1 MFIGMEHI
9 VLSNYLQ
16 ADESLDAANAMCDGD
31 PLLINERGVMAFNHG
46 RYLPCE
52 LLAQPVR
59 TLTSRLDTDTRMPW
73 TCSGPHLRLRRLRKR
88 RRRPGRRRG

>member
-9 VLSNYLQ
+9 ILSNYGQ

-46 RYLPCE
+46 RCLPE
-52 LLAQPVR
+52 FLV
-59 TLTSRLDTDTRMPW
+59 
-73 TCSGPHLRLRRLRKR
+73 
-88 RRRPGRRRG
+88 